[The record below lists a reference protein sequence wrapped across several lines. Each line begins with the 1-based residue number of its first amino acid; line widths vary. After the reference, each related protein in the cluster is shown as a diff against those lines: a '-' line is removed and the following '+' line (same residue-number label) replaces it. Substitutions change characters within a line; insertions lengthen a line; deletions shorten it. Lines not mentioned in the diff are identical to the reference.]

1 MQQRETDTFNDN
13 RVVRQDARARGTAP
27 RGTTSQ
33 QVCRRPSAGLGY
45 SLLNNLSG
53 GVRITRQPARGAGH
67 GRRLGDAPG
76 WPRYSLLNNLL
87 VRVTALLPAR
97 AADLAGPQPLQP
109 ARASPVRHK
118 GTCLC
123 ARWEYTPCGREQVLS
138 WATLERNR
146 RARQAGGGRTRAGAE
161 PRQPAA
167 ASRLLRR
174 SPGGPLPVR
183 FSCGGK
189 TP

>member
-1 MQQRETDTFNDN
+1 MSEVCLSTAVAHAAEWCGRTPGHGVQR
-13 RVVRQDARARGTAP
+13 

-45 SLLNNLSG
+45 AE

-76 WPRYSLLNNLL
+76 RPRYSLLNNLL

-97 AADLAGPQPLQP
+97 AAGLAGPQPLQP
-109 ARASPVRHK
+109 ARASPARHK

-123 ARWEYTPCGREQVLS
+123 ARSECTPCGREQDLS